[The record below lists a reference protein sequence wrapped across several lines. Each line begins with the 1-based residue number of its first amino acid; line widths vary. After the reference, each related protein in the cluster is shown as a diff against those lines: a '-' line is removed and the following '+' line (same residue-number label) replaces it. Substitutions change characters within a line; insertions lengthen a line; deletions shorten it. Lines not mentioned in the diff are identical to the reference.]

1 MTRLNRRDMLTISG
15 AAVLTSMAW
24 PSTSL
29 LAADDAPK
37 RVLMFTRSAGFQHSV
52 IRREGDKLSH
62 AERVLTDLGAAHNI
76 EVVATKDGG
85 VFDDDLDQWDAFFFY
100 TTGDLTDTRPKDD
113 KSKPMSPE
121 GKQRFLEA
129 IAAGKGFVGSHCAT
143 DTFHSK
149 GPSFE
154 NQSNPDPYISMIGGE
169 FITHGPQQTAGQI
182 VVEDKFPG
190 TADLGR
196 NFELNEEWYSLKNFP
211 DDLHVILVQETQ
223 GMKSDGY
230 NRPPYPGTWARMHG
244 QGRVF
249 YTSMGHREDVW
260 TNEELFQPILLGG
273 LAWALGR
280 VDADVTP
287 NISKV
292 TPGAHVLPPPRR

>member
-1 MTRLNRRDMLTISG
+1 MTTLNRRDMLTTSG
-15 AAVLTSMAW
+15 AAVLASMAW
-24 PSTSL
+24 PAASA

-52 IRREGDKLSH
+52 IRREGDELSF
-62 AERVLTDLGAAHNI
+62 AERILTDLGAAHNV

-85 VFDDDLDQWDAFFFY
+85 VFEDDLDQWDAFFFY
-100 TTGDLTDTRPKDD
+100 TTGDLTDTSPKDD
-113 KSKPMSPE
+113 GSQPMSPA
-121 GKQRFLEA
+121 GKQRFLDA
-129 IAAGKGFVGSHCAT
+129 IAAGKGFVGSHCAS
-143 DTFHSK
+143 DTFHSQ
-149 GPSFE
+149 GPAGE
-154 NQSNPDPYISMIGGE
+154 NQVNRDPYISMIGGE

-190 TADLGR
+190 AADLGR
-196 NFELNEEWYSLKNFP
+196 SFKLNEEWYSLKNFP
-211 DDLHVILVQETQ
+211 NDLHVTLVQDTQ
-223 GMKSDGY
+223 GMESDGY

-260 TNEELFQPILLGG
+260 TNEEVFQPIVLGG
-273 LAWALGR
+273 LAWVLRR

-287 NISKV
+287 NLLKV
-292 TPGAHVLPPPRR
+292 TPGAHVMPMPRG

>member
-29 LAADDAPK
+29 LATDDAPK

-100 TTGDLTDTRPKDD
+100 TTGDLTDTRPKNDN
-113 KSKPMSPE
+113 SKPMSPA

-129 IAAGKGFVGSHCAT
+129 IAAGKGFVGSHCAS

-169 FITHGPQQTAGQI
+169 FITHGPQQRAGQI

-190 TADLGR
+190 TAGLGR

-260 TNEELFQPILLGG
+260 TNEEYFQPIVLGG

-292 TPGAHVLPPPRR
+292 TPGAHVLPPPRG